1 MPAQPA
7 WFHRLDGILSE
18 LRSLETEYLDR
29 QAVETL
35 FHVRERR
42 ARQLMA
48 GLPSLQ
54 VGNAVAVRRQ
64 ALIERLENTAHGD
77 RFQWEI
83 SRRARLVESLDTL
96 QKHAAGRR
104 VRVPAA
110 ADARDRMVR
119 DLAPGIELRPGELR
133 IRFCGAED
141 LAAKLFELSQAMAN
155 DWCAFTKLVEEGAP
169 RRPQGATDLG
179 YHDASDA
186 SVP

>member
-1 MPAQPA
+1 MRRGIITSYYSRIVPDHVLTYSRTGDPPMPAQPA

-77 RFQWEI
+77 RF
-83 SRRARLVESLDTL
+83 
-96 QKHAAGRR
+96 
-104 VRVPAA
+104 
-110 ADARDRMVR
+110 
-119 DLAPGIELRPGELR
+119 
-133 IRFCGAED
+133 
-141 LAAKLFELSQAMAN
+141 
-155 DWCAFTKLVEEGAP
+155 
-169 RRPQGATDLG
+169 
-179 YHDASDA
+179 
-186 SVP
+186 